1 MDKYGKTPDNSK
13 SQKPERVEKVTTQPI
28 KSTLSSIQFGHLRT
42 VKDKNT

>member
-13 SQKPERVEKVTTQPI
+13 NQKPEKMEKTITQPI

-42 VKDKNT
+42 IKDKNT